1 VAVVPGNPE
10 TQTVSHSFPKLCAAL
25 QRKFGTYAA
34 YRAGCRYV
42 FGLVNREQ
50 ITAKDTVL
58 DFFSGDATPLAES
71 GSEQVSASIQRIAT
85 RRTLAAMPTSVA
97 KESFIVLKVRLAGE
111 LDRPVAGLGR
121 RASRRHSECHYSK
134 GCIASWVLSF
144 VFLRG

>member
-1 VAVVPGNPE
+1 
-10 TQTVSHSFPKLCAAL
+10 L
-25 QRKFGTYAA
+25 QRKFGTDAA
-34 YRAGCRYV
+34 YRAGRRYL
-42 FGLVNREQ
+42 FGLVSREQ

-97 KESFIVLKVRLAGE
+97 KESLIVLKVRLAGE